1 MKIAIYKDTFAN
13 NRGADI
19 AVKNLAAGLEERGHE
34 VTLFDKTEFAGR
46 VRGDYDVIISTGT
59 NEILDLAKIDGLP
72 PIVQQ
77 FHTDPAYPFRHW
89 IKRWR
94 RNRAIKAA
102 LRRSAAFQ
110 VLSASHVCKLQKML
124 RGVGEDSIFVI
135 GNWSAYER
143 SEPRECEAE
152 KVIICPGAINND
164 KNQALLVDVF
174 ASIAG
179 EFPDWQVHIYGKGK
193 TKDEVALMQR
203 IKSRKLEGRVLLK
216 GYADLSEPF
225 SKCAFVAFPSKTEG
239 FGMVILDAAMFGKT
253 AISIVDW
260 IGTCSDG
267 GGIVEKDSVSS
278 FADGLSNLMSDEGL
292 RVGMGK
298 AVMEF
303 CRREYSKDKILSSWE
318 LLLSMV
324 SRAEFAS
331 L

>member
-19 AVKNLAAGLEERGHE
+19 AVKNLAVGLEERGHK
-34 VTLFDKTEFAGR
+34 VALFDKTEFTAK

-59 NEILDLAKIDGLP
+59 NEILDLAKVEGLP

-124 RGVGEDSIFVI
+124 RGVAEDRIFVI

-143 SEPRECEAE
+143 VESRECEAE

-164 KNQALLVDVF
+164 KNQALLVDAF

-193 TKDEVALMQR
+193 AKDEVALMKR
-203 IKSRKLEGRVLLK
+203 IKSHKLEGRILLK
-216 GYADLSEPF
+216 GYADLTDAY

-239 FGMVILDAAMFGKT
+239 FGMVILDAAMFGKP
-253 AISIVDW
+253 AVSIADW
-260 IGTCSDG
+260 IGVCDAG
-267 GGIVEKDSVSS
+267 GGIAEKASVSR
-278 FADGLSNLMSDEGL
+278 FAEALRNLMTDEKL
-292 RVGMGK
+292 RVGMGT
-298 AVMEF
+298 AAMEF
-303 CRREYSKDKILSSWE
+303 CRREYSKEKILSSWE
-318 LLLSMV
+318 SLLSEV
-324 SRAEFAS
+324 SS
-331 L
+331 S

>member
-19 AVKNLAAGLEERGHE
+19 AVKNLAAGLEERGHK
-34 VTLFDKTEFAGR
+34 VALFDKTEFTAK

-59 NEILDLAKIDGLP
+59 NEILDLAKVEGLP

-110 VLSASHVCKLQKML
+110 VLSASHVCKLQKLL

-164 KNQALLVDVF
+164 KNQALLVDAF

-193 TKDEVALMQR
+193 VKDEVALMKR
-203 IKSRKLEGRVLLK
+203 IKSHKLEGRILLK
-216 GYADLSEPF
+216 GYANLTDAY

-239 FGMVILDAAMFGKT
+239 FGMVILDAAMFGKP
-253 AISIVDW
+253 AVSIADW
-260 IGTCSDG
+260 IGVCDAG
-267 GGIVEKDSVSS
+267 GGIAEKASVSS
-278 FADGLSNLMSDEGL
+278 FAEALRNLMTDEKL

-298 AVMEF
+298 AAIEF
-303 CRREYSKDKILSSWE
+303 CRREYSKEKILSSWE
-318 LLLSMV
+318 LLLSKV
-324 SRAEFAS
+324 SS
-331 L
+331 S

>member
-19 AVKNLAAGLEERGHE
+19 AVKNLAAGLEERGHK
-34 VTLFDKTEFAGR
+34 VTLFDKTEFAAK

-59 NEILDLAKIDGLP
+59 NEILDLAKVEGLP

-94 RNRAIKAA
+94 RNRAIKAV

-124 RGVGEDSIFVI
+124 RGVAEDRIFVI

-143 SEPRECEAE
+143 VEPRECEAE

-164 KNQALLVDVF
+164 KNQALLVDAF

-193 TKDEVALMQR
+193 VKDEVALMKR
-203 IKSRKLEGRVLLK
+203 IKSHKLEGRILLK
-216 GYADLSEPF
+216 GYANLTDAY

-239 FGMVILDAAMFGKT
+239 FGMVILDAAMFGKP
-253 AISIVDW
+253 AVSIADW
-260 IGTCSDG
+260 IGACAAG
-267 GGIVEKDSVSS
+267 GGIAEKASVSR
-278 FADGLSNLMSDEGL
+278 FAEALRNLMTDEKL

-298 AVMEF
+298 AAMEF
-303 CRREYSKDKILSSWE
+303 CRREYSKEKILDSWE
-318 LLLSMV
+318 MLLS
-324 SRAEFAS
+324 RAIP
-331 L
+331 

>member
-19 AVKNLAAGLEERGHE
+19 AVKNLAAGLEERGHK
-34 VTLFDKTEFAGR
+34 VALFDKTEFTAK

-59 NEILDLAKIDGLP
+59 NEILDLAKVKGLP

-124 RGVGEDSIFVI
+124 RGVAEDRIFVI

-143 SEPRECEAE
+143 VEPRECEAE

-193 TKDEVALMQR
+193 VKDEVALMKR
-203 IKSRKLEGRVLLK
+203 IKSHKLEGRILLK
-216 GYADLSEPF
+216 GYANLTDAY

-239 FGMVILDAAMFGKT
+239 FGMVILDAAMFGKP
-253 AISIVDW
+253 AVSIADW
-260 IGTCSDG
+260 IGACAAG
-267 GGIVEKDSVSS
+267 GGIAEKASVSR
-278 FADGLSNLMSDEGL
+278 FAEALRNLMTDEKL

-298 AVMEF
+298 AAMEF
-303 CRREYSKDKILSSWE
+303 CRREYSKEKILSSWE
-318 LLLSMV
+318 SLLSKV
-324 SRAEFAS
+324 SS
-331 L
+331 S